1 MAVFESEVCSSL
13 QTSPLSVPSSDLS
26 GTPLGLLQLQ
36 QTLGFLIEG
45 GRGWHTLSDRKRVKK
60 YTFEKGSRKILKRA
74 IAEKEGKTV
83 FYKAVTFSWSRVSEL
98 EQW

>member
-1 MAVFESEVCSSL
+1 MAVFESEVRGSL

-74 IAEKEGKTV
+74 IAGII
-83 FYKAVTFSWSRVSEL
+83 SWKKKGRPCCIR
-98 EQW
+98 Q